1 MTDSNEEQ
9 TWGFHLNEHVYSLP
23 YHPCPKWANS
33 REQQSW
39 RQIGVVVWDAQVNRV
54 THLRGSQAVSILDN
68 LRKSDTWKKDGL
80 LVGEVAYQLT
90 IPSDKKTKKKS
101 EDQYET
107 KPLQENGWCLTNT
120 IQLSPDQ
127 THQFLSFL
135 LQRETILRK
144 VAEEEEAERK
154 RILARVYSMIL
165 SWETEREQSSASIKS
180 KVVEEPKS
188 APTGAVSIPQGKYL
202 TVSQVAKICGVQDRT
217 VSMWLNKGLLK
228 GLELPGLGKIVAEKD
243 LEKHLEERQN
253 RS

>member
-9 TWGFHLNEHVYSLP
+9 TWGFHLNEHIYSSSCP
-23 YHPCPKWANS
+23 PCPQWANS
-33 REQQSW
+33 WKARNW
-39 RQIGVVVWDAQVNRV
+39 RKLGVVLWDSQINRV
-54 THLRGSQAVSILDN
+54 THLGGSQALRILDN
-68 LRKSDTWKKDGL
+68 LRKSDPWKKDGL

-90 IPSDKKTKKKS
+90 IPSDKKTKKKC
-101 EDQYET
+101 EDQSEIE
-107 KPLQENGWCLTNT
+107 PLQEDGWCLTNT

-165 SWETEREQSSASIKS
+165 GWETERGQSNASIQS
-180 KVVEEPKS
+180 KVVQEPKS
-188 APTGAVSIPQGKYL
+188 APAGAVSIPKGKYL
-202 TVSQVAKICGVQDRT
+202 TVSQVAEICGVQGRT
-217 VSMWLNKGLLK
+217 VTMWLKKGLLK
-228 GLELPGLGKIVAEKD
+228 GLELPGLGKIVEEKD